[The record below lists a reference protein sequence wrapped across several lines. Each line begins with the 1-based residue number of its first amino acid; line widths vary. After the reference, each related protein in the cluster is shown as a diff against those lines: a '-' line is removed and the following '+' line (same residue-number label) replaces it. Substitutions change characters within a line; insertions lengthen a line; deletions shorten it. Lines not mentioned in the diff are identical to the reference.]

1 MYVSICLWP
10 QFLTICLSSPM
21 VFPDISQQVANQL
34 DHFGDDVQTN
44 ASDLEMGHLEMETF
58 R

>member
-1 MYVSICLWP
+1 
-10 QFLTICLSSPM
+10 M